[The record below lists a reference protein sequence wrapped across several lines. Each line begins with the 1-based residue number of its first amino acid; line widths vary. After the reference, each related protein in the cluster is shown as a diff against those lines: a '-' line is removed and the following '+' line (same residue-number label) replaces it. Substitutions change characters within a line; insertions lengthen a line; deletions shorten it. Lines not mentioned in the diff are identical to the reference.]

1 MTNPVKTNTMTK
13 LLRSAALLT
22 GLAMLPGCPLVDVEA
37 DVPEVC
43 LTYPNLQVQTPA
55 QSSISESF
63 VFDDLSAVHDVVKE
77 DANLQF
83 VRAEI
88 RVASGLDNLAFVDS
102 VRVVVSSNDPG
113 STLPP
118 MTMYDCDGDCVPEGN
133 KLEIPASVGRDA
145 IEYLKSNSI
154 IIDLDFQG
162 EIPASSWTM
171 DVDVCMKARAGYS
184 FSP

>member
-1 MTNPVKTNTMTK
+1 MRNHVNI
-13 LLRSAALLT
+13 LSRSALT
-22 GLAMLPGCPLVDVEA
+22 LIGLVMLPGCPLLSIEA

-43 LTYPNLQVQTPA
+43 LSYPNLQVMTDKGV
-55 QSSISESF
+55 SSIKQTF
-63 VFDDLSAVHDVVKE
+63 VFDDLSAVHDLTE
-77 DANLQF
+77 LDANLEF

-88 RVASGLDNLAFVDS
+88 HTTGTALDFIEAVH
-102 VRVVVSSNDPG
+102 VVVSSGDAD
-113 STLPP
+113 SDLPP
-118 MTMYDCDGDCVPEGN
+118 LTMYDCDGDCVPEGN

-171 DVDVCMKARAGYS
+171 DVDVCMKARADYTV
-184 FSP
+184 SP